1 MAFPNFDGEYENQL
15 NLARKL
21 IMKIRDKSDRT
32 VALKYVNIL
41 TSLKSSDPIVKRNRN
56 IFFKYFL
63 QVLENQLSI
72 EAKQAIACT
81 CPIENE
87 ETMSDPLKYLQKEV
101 LNSGEKVTSHWSKD
115 KKSYVAAK
123 IIPGRGAI
131 LYMAVA
137 SDADGEWDI
146 RAPPPKK

>member
-1 MAFPNFDGEYENQL
+1 
-15 NLARKL
+15 
-21 IMKIRDKSDRT
+21 
-32 VALKYVNIL
+32 
-41 TSLKSSDPIVKRNRN
+41 
-56 IFFKYFL
+56 
-63 QVLENQLSI
+63 
-72 EAKQAIACT
+72 
-81 CPIENE
+81 
-87 ETMSDPLKYLQKEV
+87 MSDPLKYLQKEV